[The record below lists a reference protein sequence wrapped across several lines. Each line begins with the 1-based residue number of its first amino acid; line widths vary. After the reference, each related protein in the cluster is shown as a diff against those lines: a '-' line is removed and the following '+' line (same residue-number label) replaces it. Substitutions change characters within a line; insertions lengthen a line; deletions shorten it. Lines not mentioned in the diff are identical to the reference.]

1 MTIFTSGI
9 HGPAGNPSGAQG
21 GIIQIRQTIYKTDQ
35 SFSTTGSFFATGLDC
50 TITPTS
56 TDNHVLVI
64 CQLTFQP
71 NSDAVCGFRVSKP
84 NSDYLERGVSG
95 GGYRCIVAG
104 TQNGSRGA
112 YPCAY
117 ILDTGISTT
126 SSTTY
131 KVQALSSQN
140 TRINGRDTDYRAC
153 SIMTLFEVSQ

>member
-1 MTIFTSGI
+1 MSQLKVDSIIPRG
-9 HGPAGNPSGAQG
+9 GLPSGSQG
-21 GIIQIRQTIYKTDQ
+21 GIIRIVQNIYKTDQ
-35 SFSTTGSFFATGLDC
+35 SFSTTNSFFDTGLTC
-50 TITPTS
+50 SITPRS
-56 TDNHVLVI
+56 ASNHVLVFFS
-64 CQLTFQP
+64 LTFQP
-71 NSDAVCGFRVSKP
+71 SSAAIIAFKVLRGSTALDV
-84 NSDYLERGVSG
+84 GVSG
-95 GGYRCIVAG
+95 GGTQGLIAG

>member
-1 MTIFTSGI
+1 MTIHFGDSTSI
-9 HGPAGNPSGAQG
+9 ASGGTLGKVLQVVSN
-21 GIIQIRQTIYKTDQ
+21 IYKTDQ
-35 SFSTTGSFFATGLDC
+35 SFSTTNSFFDTGL
-50 TITPTS
+50 TGSITPRS
-56 TDNHVLVI
+56 SSNHVLVFFS
-64 CQLTFQP
+64 LTFQP
-71 NSDAVCGFRVSKP
+71 ASAATQVFRLLRGTTVL
-84 NSDYLERGVSG
+84 DVGVSG
-95 GGYRCIVAG
+95 GGTQGLIAG